1 MPEASAAG
9 TADLAHPFLRGGG
22 EIAARIAAFDWS
34 TTSLGPIEAWPQHVK
49 ITVSTILRSKLPMCT
64 LWGRDGIMIYN
75 EGYAAIAGGRHPQVL
90 GMPVRE
96 AWAEAADFNDNVANV
111 VLGGGTLSYTD
122 IEFTLNR
129 RGVPEQVWLNLE
141 YSPVLDEAGVPA
153 GIIAFCVETTAKVQ
167 AERWRT
173 SERERQRQ
181 MFEQAPGFV
190 AVLSGPEHVFELTNL
205 AYMQLV
211 GHRDVMG
218 LTVRKALPEI
228 EGQGFFEL
236 LDKVYTTGEAFV
248 GSGVKANIQ
257 RLPGGQTE
265 TRHIDL
271 IYQPI
276 RDPAGQV
283 MGIYVQ
289 GMDVTERQ
297 IAEVSLR
304 KSEARFRAFAG
315 SMPNHVWTASAGG
328 HLNWFNNRVYE
339 YAGKATGELDGDKWA
354 TIVHPDDIPAVA
366 KRWGDACATGNDY
379 EVEFRLQRADGQ
391 YRWHIARAVSIREV
405 DGSILQWIGTNTDFD
420 EQRKTAQALEESER
434 RLNLAQKAAGI
445 ASLEVDIASGMV
457 FGSESFWSIWGL
469 SPRDSI
475 SIADIE
481 AIVVPEDRH
490 ITSTA
495 ETRATGN
502 AASHVEYRIRRPDTG
517 EIRWLARTIDFIF
530 DAQGNPIKM
539 FGVVQD
545 VTDRRESEARQKIL
559 THELEHRIKNL
570 LALVSAIAAR
580 TLKNADIDTAR
591 EAFLQRLRS
600 LGEAHDIMNETKW
613 RGASMQQVIEATVA
627 ALPLE
632 QIRISGPALSLHPRM
647 GLTMALAVN
656 ELATNA
662 MKYGALSKPDG
673 RVTISWSNDLSTPA
687 NEEAFVW
694 RWQEEGGP
702 EVSMPSRRGFG
713 TFLLERVF
721 SADFGGAVVI
731 EHRRDGLSCMLTAPS
746 PGVEAADYRD

>member
-1 MPEASAAG
+1 MPEPSAADSA
-9 TADLAHPFLRGGG
+9 TLASPFLRGGG
-22 EIAARIAAFDWS
+22 DIAARIAAFEWS
-34 TTSLGPIEAWPQHVK
+34 RTSMGPIESWPQHVTA
-49 ITVSTILRSKLPMCT
+49 TVSTVLRSKLPICT
-64 LWGRDGIMIYN
+64 LWGQDGIMIYN
-75 EGYAAIAGGRHPQVL
+75 EGYAEIAGGRHPELL

-96 AWAEAADFNDNVANV
+96 AWPEAAAFNDNVVKV
-111 VLGGGTLSYTD
+111 VLSGGTLSYTE
-122 IEFTLNR
+122 IEFTLFR
-129 RGVPEQVWLNLE
+129 HGIAEQVWFDLE
-141 YSPVLDEAGVPA
+141 YSPVMDQSGMPVAA
-153 GIIAFCVETTAKVQ
+153 IAFCVETTAKVQ
-167 AERWRT
+167 AERWRN

-190 AVLSGPEHVFELTNL
+190 AILSGPEHVFELTNL

-211 GHRDVMG
+211 GHRDVLG

-236 LDKVYTTGEAFV
+236 LDDVYRTGEAFV
-248 GSGVKANIQ
+248 GSAIKAYIQ
-257 RLPGGQTE
+257 RIPGGQTE
-265 TRHIDL
+265 TRYIDL

-276 RDPAGQV
+276 RDPAGKV

-297 IAEVSLR
+297 IAEASLR
-304 KSEARFRAFAG
+304 KSEARFRAFAE
-315 SMPNHVWTASAGG
+315 SVPNHVWTADADGN
-328 HLNWFNNRVYE
+328 LNWFNHQVYE
-339 YAGKATGELDGDKWA
+339 YAGKAERELDGDKWG
-354 TIVHPDDIPAVA
+354 TIVHADDIPAVA
-366 KRWGDACATGNDY
+366 KRWADSCATGKNY
-379 EVEFRLQRADGQ
+379 EVEFRLRRADGQ
-391 YRWHIARAVSIREV
+391 YRWHIARAAPIRDV

-434 RLNLAQKAAGI
+434 RLKLAQKAAGI
-445 ASLEVDIASGMV
+445 ASLEVDIVTGRV
-457 FGSESFWSIWGL
+457 FGSDSFWPLWGL
-469 SPRDSI
+469 SPRESA
-475 SIADIE
+475 SIAEIE

-490 ITSTA
+490 IKSTA
-495 ETRATGN
+495 ETRASGT

-530 DAQGNPIKM
+530 DERGKPIKM

-545 VTDRRESEARQKIL
+545 VTDRRESDARQKML

-580 TLKNADIDTAR
+580 TLKSGDIDSAR

-627 ALPLE
+627 ALPHD

-662 MKYGALSKPDG
+662 MKYGALSMPDG
-673 RVTISWSNDLSTPA
+673 RVTISWSTDLSTPA
-687 NEEAFVW
+687 NDQAFVW

-702 EVSMPSRRGFG
+702 AVSVPSRRGFG

-721 SADFGGAVVI
+721 GADFGGAVVI
-731 EHRRDGLSCMLTAPS
+731 EHREEGLVCMLTAPS
-746 PGVEAADYRD
+746 PGVEMADYID